1 MPISSLSWVISTG
14 PQTSETK
21 KAPQKSDKTVHGV
34 LYGVWKREEVSGFF
48 KGLQAQILK
57 TALSSALL
65 LMIKEKIAASTWED
79 NYRAQVQLLSLK
91 FDCRNKGVI
100 GPHLIMAPKA
110 VLPNRV
116 NEFSTCA
123 PSVAAAP
130 TKQELELSFPVK
142 FHCHP

>member
-21 KAPQKSDKTVHGV
+21 QAPQKSDKTVHGV

-65 LMIKEKIAASTWED
+65 LMIKEKIAASTWVLILAAKK
-79 NYRAQVQLLSLK
+79 YLLLTESRLK
-91 FDCRNKGVI
+91 
-100 GPHLIMAPKA
+100 
-110 VLPNRV
+110 
-116 NEFSTCA
+116 
-123 PSVAAAP
+123 SV
-130 TKQELELSFPVK
+130 
-142 FHCHP
+142 